1 MAMFGTSGQFGSGQY
16 QNPQMQSPWLVDP
29 TNAIQSGQN
38 DIRRGMNQNMNN
50 VAARLGASGM
60 IGASPGNS
68 GVYAQQ
74 LGNVATDASRQM
86 ADVTNK
92 YSYDAANQNANR
104 ATDLYN
110 QNSNRALQKWTTQGG
125 WAMDT
130 QAQAAALQSDWWNRY
145 YDALKSG
152 GSQQY
157 MQQWQAGGIPQ
168 SQQYAKS
175 INPWL

>member
-1 MAMFGTSGQFGSGQY
+1 MAYFANSGQFGAGM
-16 QNPQMQSPWLVDP
+16 QNPQYQQSPWLVDP

-38 DIRRGMNQNMNN
+38 DIRRSMNQNMNN
-50 VAARLGASGM
+50 VASRLGAQGM

-104 ATDLYN
+104 FLTA
-110 QNSNRALQKWTTQGG
+110 QQQQQAL
-125 WAMDT
+125 
-130 QAQAAALQSDWWNRY
+130 LQDWWNRY
-145 YDALKSG
+145 YNSALQG
-152 GSQQY
+152 GSQEW
-157 MQQWQAGGIPQ
+157 MQNWQSGGIGQ
-168 SQQYAKS
+168 AQQYAKS
-175 INPWL
+175 VNPWL

>member
-1 MAMFGTSGQFGSGQY
+1 MAYFANSGQFGAGM
-16 QNPQMQSPWLVDP
+16 QNPQYQQSPWLVDP

-38 DIRRGMNQNMNN
+38 DIRRSMNQNMNN
-50 VAARLGASGM
+50 VASRLGAQGM

-104 ATDLYN
+104 FLTAQQQQSPAYRTV
-110 QNSNRALQKWTTQGG
+110 QHPCSCWPRTPQRMAGRSRTNRA
-125 WAMDT
+125 
-130 QAQAAALQSDWWNRY
+130 QSCISSAEPLHR
-145 YDALKSG
+145 
-152 GSQQY
+152 
-157 MQQWQAGGIPQ
+157 
-168 SQQYAKS
+168 
-175 INPWL
+175 

>member
-1 MAMFGTSGQFGSGQY
+1 MPFYGNSGQFGAGM
-16 QNPQMQSPWLVDP
+16 QNPQYQQSPWLVDP

-50 VAARLGASGM
+50 VASRLGAQGM
-60 IGASPGNS
+60 IGANPTNS

-74 LGNVATDASRQM
+74 LGNVATDASKQM

-104 ATDLYN
+104 FLSA
-110 QNSNRALQKWTTQGG
+110 QQQQQALQQ
-125 WAMDT
+125 
-130 QAQAAALQSDWWNRY
+130 DWWARY

-152 GSQQY
+152 GSADY
-157 MQQWQAGGIPQ
+157 MQQWQNAGIPQ
-168 SQQYAKS
+168 AQQYAKAT
-175 INPWL
+175 NPWL